1 MDKTNTYYETY
12 IIENDTSLFTLAK
25 EKNINPN
32 LLAVLNGL
40 DVTDYV
46 YKEQIVLIPK
56 RNYSYYITKEGD
68 TLELVAK
75 MFNISFNN
83 LLKDNETIYLKEGQL
98 MVSKK

>member
-83 LLKDNETIYLKEGQL
+83 YNIKN
-98 MVSKK
+98 KKKYFFLFLGNH

>member
-83 LLKDNETIYLKEGQL
+83 SLKDNETIYLKEGQL